1 MGIKRRL
8 PNSDETRHVAL
19 STAKTKKD
27 NTPPGNIVI
36 TPNTTTRLDAAQPL
50 FAQKMQAR
58 GKALLLQSIS
68 TSLKAAA
75 QAKAKMYISHFIQT
89 FNMGVDRGVFPTS
102 HRAFYQLEISSKK
115 VPPLNTEPLVT
126 FWVQRLI
133 DGDVERLAAG
143 EAAIQMPSIAEVTTE
158 YNIFKTAN
166 IEQSTAKDAYDKSQE
181 AVSGMRPEVGKLILR
196 IWDEVETAFD
206 DEPIESKRRK
216 AREWGVVYVSTQKA
230 TITGTVTDAATG
242 NPLQG
247 VDVAL
252 IESGDIV
259 QTLVGGTYALS
270 TSFTG
275 AGTLV
280 FSLEGYETQ
289 TIPVEVH
296 EGGPLIQDAALVA
309 M

>member
-36 TPNTTTRLDAAQPL
+36 TPNTITRLDAAQPL

-58 GKALLLQSIS
+58 GKALQLQSSS

-126 FWVQRLI
+126 LWVQRLI

-143 EAAIQMPSIAEVTTE
+143 GAAIQMPSIAEVTTE

-181 AVSGMRPEVGKLILR
+181 AVRCMRPEVDKLILR
-196 IWDEVETAFD
+196 IWDEVETAFN

-259 QTLVGGTYALS
+259 QILANGTYALS

-275 AGTLV
+275 AGTLE
-280 FSLEGYETQ
+280 FALEGYETK

-296 EGGPLIQDAALVA
+296 EGGSLIQDAALVT

>member
-27 NTPPGNIVI
+27 NTPLGNTVI
-36 TPNTTTRLDAAQPL
+36 TPNTATRLDAAQPL

-58 GKALLLQSIS
+58 GKALQLQSSS

-75 QAKAKMYISHFIQT
+75 QAKTKMYISHFIQT
-89 FNMGVDRGVFPTS
+89 FNMGVDRGVFPAS

-115 VPPLNTEPLVT
+115 VPLLNTEPLVT
-126 FWVQRLI
+126 LWGQRLI
-133 DGDVERLAAG
+133 DGDVERLVAG
-143 EAAIQMPSIAEVTTE
+143 GAAIPMPSITEVTTE

-166 IEQSTAKDAYDKSQE
+166 IEQSTAKDTYDKAQE
-181 AVSGMRPEVGKLILR
+181 AVSGMRHEMDKLILR

-242 NPLQG
+242 NPLQD
-247 VDVAL
+247 VDIAL
-252 IESGDIV
+252 IESCDIV

-275 AGTLV
+275 AGTLE

-296 EGGPLIQDAALVA
+296 EGGPLIQDTALVA